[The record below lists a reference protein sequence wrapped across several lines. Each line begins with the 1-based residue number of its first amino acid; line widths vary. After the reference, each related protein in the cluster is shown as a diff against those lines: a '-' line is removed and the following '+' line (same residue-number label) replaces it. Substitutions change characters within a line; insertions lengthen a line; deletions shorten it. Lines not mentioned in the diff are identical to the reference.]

1 MAIRSALAAT
11 VNKEIVTA
19 RGHRLPQQYPF
30 IISTD
35 FEKITKTKNL
45 AQALQT
51 LGFQEELTR
60 CAIKKIRAGRGK
72 NRGRPY
78 KKRTG
83 PLIVVSQDSPLLRV
97 NLPGIDVVLVEA
109 LNAHL
114 LAPAAPGRLTL
125 YTEAAIERLRRE
137 QLFTNNPANHVQKKQ
152 EKHEQEKH
160 KDTKGNKQ
168 KEK

>member
-11 VNKEIVTA
+11 VNKDIVTA

-45 AQALQT
+45 EQALKT
-51 LGFQEELTR
+51 LGFQEELIR

-72 NRGRPY
+72 NRGRRY

-83 PLIVVSQDSPLLRV
+83 PLIVVSQDAPLLRV
-97 NLPGIDVVLVEA
+97 NLPGIDVVRVEA

-125 YTEAAIERLRRE
+125 YTEASIERLRRE
-137 QLFTNNPANHVQKKQ
+137 QLFTNNHAPKKQ
-152 EKHEQEKH
+152 EKQEQEKH
-160 KDTKGNKQ
+160 KEHKESKQ